1 MKAVPAFPMLLST
14 VWADEVRRCPPTG
27 PVFPPPIIPSTFTM
41 PYVASEINRLLNS
54 SSTSWNVSTTSF
66 SVEITS
72 ADDTLLSL
80 HQTAPIRNE
89 TGTDEVTTD
98 TVYRIAS
105 ITKVF
110 ATLQLLMHAGKHL
123 DSPVTQFVPELQ
135 AVTHYENITLRMLA
149 SHVAGVPRD
158 SQYRGCMSK

>member
-1 MKAVPAFPMLLST
+1 MKAVIAFPILLST
-14 VWADEVRRCPPTG
+14 VLAGEIGRCPPTG
-27 PVFPPPIIPSTFTM
+27 PVLPLPVIPSTFTM
-41 PYVASEINRLLNS
+41 PDVVAEVNRLLNS
-54 SSTSWNVSTTSF
+54 SSPSWNASTTSF

-72 ADDTLLSL
+72 ADNTLLSL
-80 HQTAPIRNE
+80 HRTAPIRNE

-110 ATLQLLMHAGKHL
+110 ATLELLLYAERYL

-135 AVTHYENITLRMLA
+135 SALQYENITLRMLA

-158 SQYRGCMSK
+158 SQYHE